1 MCRGMPFRPWGTCGA
16 ARDAD
21 LWDFC
26 GARGGGR
33 RRLTRPGIPEVRA
46 VSAIGALLCLVHAG
60 GSCEAPTVTIDAR
73 GLMVV
78 RRGISLRRR
87 GP

>member
-1 MCRGMPFRPWGTCGA
+1 MCAAECRRVRGIHVGA
-16 ARDAD
+16 AQNAY

-46 VSAIGALLCLVHAG
+46 VSAIGELVCL
-60 GSCEAPTVTIDAR
+60 GS
-73 GLMVV
+73 
-78 RRGISLRRR
+78 RRWFT
-87 GP
+87 